1 MGDNHQVD
9 GVHTVLCKSLCQL
22 FAALVC
28 PRVDENLLTGR
39 RGDQHRV
46 RLAHV
51 KKTNGQLL
59 RLRRKTKEGE
69 QGRRYHGK

>member
-9 GVHTVLCKSLCQL
+9 GVHAVFGKSLRQL
-22 FAALVC
+22 FAALVR

-39 RGDQHRV
+39 RGNQHRV

-69 QGRRYHGK
+69 QGRRHHRK